1 MLDYASL
8 EDVHGSGFKQNAPM
22 QMSEVV
28 RTTVPTLPLDSR
40 ADVIPPTVAKSG
52 GPVGVDREERGDR
65 GGDRGDRGGDDKLNK
80 ILKLVEQNK
89 TGYESASSQDMLLYI
104 LTGVVFL
111 FTFDTFVTL
120 GKGMH

>member
-52 GPVGVDREERGDR
+52 DRE
-65 GGDRGDRGGDDKLNK
+65 DRGDRGGDDKLNK

>member
-65 GGDRGDRGGDDKLNK
+65 GGDRVDRGGDDKLNK

>member
-52 GPVGVDREERGDR
+52 GPVGVDRE
-65 GGDRGDRGGDDKLNK
+65 DRGGDDKLNK

>member
-52 GPVGVDREERGDR
+52 GPVGVDREDR
-65 GGDRGDRGGDDKLNK
+65 GGDSGDRGGDDKLNK

>member
-52 GPVGVDREERGDR
+52 GPVGVDRGDM
-65 GGDRGDRGGDDKLNK
+65 GDRGDRGDRMGDDKLTK

>member
-8 EDVHGSGFKQNAPM
+8 EDAHGTGFKQNAPAL
-22 QMSEVV
+22 MSDAVK
-28 RTTVPTLPLDSR
+28 TTVPTLPLDPR
-40 ADVIPPTVAKSG
+40 TDVIPPTVAKSG
-52 GPVGVDREERGDR
+52 SAVGVDRPEADDR
-65 GGDRGDRGGDDKLNK
+65 LNK
-80 ILKLVEQNK
+80 ILRLVEQNR
-89 TGYESASSQDMLLYI
+89 TGYERASSQDMLLYI

>member
-52 GPVGVDREERGDR
+52 GPVGVDREDRVDR
-65 GGDRGDRGGDDKLNK
+65 GGDSVDRGGDDKLNK

>member
-8 EDVHGSGFKQNAPM
+8 EDAHGTGFKQNAPM

-28 RTTVPTLPLDSR
+28 KTTVPTLPLDSR

-52 GPVGVDREERGDR
+52 GSGVDR
-65 GGDRGDRGGDDKLNK
+65 GDRGDRGDRMGDDKLNK
-80 ILKLVEQNK
+80 ILRLVEQNK

>member
-52 GPVGVDREERGDR
+52 GPVGVDREDRVDR
-65 GGDRGDRGGDDKLNK
+65 GGDSGDRGGDDKLNK